1 MRCPTCGKAMTL
13 LEKNS
18 MSGEDLRTYLC
29 RHCHEEHEVNLGTA
43 FWKLMSDAN
52 KLGDKD

>member
-1 MRCPTCGKAMTL
+1 MSL
-13 LEKNS
+13 LEKNT

-29 RHCHEEHEVNLGTA
+29 RDCHEEHEVNLGTA

-52 KLGDKD
+52 KREGKD